1 MHLAISHTTD
11 YRYDRPVAYALQRMR
26 LTPPSARGQ
35 TVLHWTSEIEGA
47 TVEAAYEDHFGNQVQ
62 LLSTDPDA
70 LSVRITVRGEVDTE
84 DRHGVSGPH
93 IGFTPLWL
101 YQRET
106 RLTRAAKN
114 VRDLARSVD
123 QGPKLDTLH
132 GLMAA
137 IAGAVE
143 YEIGATHA
151 GTTAEEALDHGRGV
165 CQDHAH
171 LFIAAARCLGFPARY
186 VSGYLMMNDRI
197 EQVATHA
204 WGEAHVEGLGWVGFD
219 ASNGISPDARYVRIA
234 TGLDYPQA
242 APISGIRL
250 GDAAETLA
258 VSIAVEQ

>member
-1 MHLAISHTTD
+1 MHLSISHTTD
-11 YRYDRPVAYALQRMR
+11 YRYDRPVNYALQRVR
-26 LTPPSARGQ
+26 LTPQSGRNQ

-47 TVEAAYEDHFGNQVQ
+47 IVEAAYEDHFGNQVQ
-62 LLSTDPDA
+62 LLSTDRDA
-70 LSVRITVRGEVDTE
+70 RSIRITAHGEVDTE

-93 IGFTPLWL
+93 VGFTPLWL
-101 YQRET
+101 FQRET

-123 QGPKLDTLH
+123 EGLKLETLH
-132 GLMAA
+132 ALMAA
-137 IAGAVE
+137 IAEAVE
-143 YEIGATHA
+143 YEIGATDA
-151 GTTAEEALDHGRGV
+151 TTTAEEALDHGRGV

-171 LFIAAARCLGFPARY
+171 LFIAAARYLDFPARY

-204 WGEAHVEGLGWVGFD
+204 WAEAHLEGLGWVGFD
-219 ASNGISPDARYVRIA
+219 ASNGISPDERYVRIA

-250 GDAAETLA
+250 SDAAETLA
-258 VSIAVEQ
+258 VSITVEQ